1 MDLSTF
7 TLLQPCT
14 VKRLRS
20 TTAAL
25 LCPTVHTRSSF
36 QAYRVS
42 FHAIGFVYAFIWFS
56 VISVR
61 PWEPGQALD
70 LYWSCGLEELS
81 YSRDYSIVLRG
92 KAVS

>member
-1 MDLSTF
+1 M
-7 TLLQPCT
+7 
-14 VKRLRS
+14 
-20 TTAAL
+20 
-25 LCPTVHTRSSF
+25 
-36 QAYRVS
+36 S